1 MGKIPKSIFAVAVFG
16 IAIVFTAQPALAA
29 KPNAPT
35 NLSATAASQTQ
46 INLSWTDNSSNETGF
61 KIERGTDGISF
72 SQIATVGAN
81 VTTYQNTTGLSAN
94 TTYYYRVRAYN
105 SQNSN
110 YSNAASATTLPNPP
124 SAPTNLNSSVISQTQ
139 INLSWTD
146 NASNETGFKIERSTD
161 GTNYNQ
167 IDTVGVN
174 MNSYQNTG
182 LTANTL
188 YYYRVRAY
196 NTGGNS
202 GYSNVRYATTWKN
215 IPADPTDL
223 SATAMAYNQINLAW
237 SDNATNEETYFIERS
252 LDGTNFSFIS
262 TTSPNATSFYNT
274 GLNSNTTYYYRV
286 RAYNNGGY
294 SNYTNNAS
302 AATFLN
308 LPAAPTNLNATFYG
322 GTSTLIYL
330 YWTDNA
336 SNESGFKIERSDNG
350 IDFSQIGTS
359 GVNASGYFD
368 WGLSVGTY
376 YYRVRAYNNDG
387 NSDYSNV
394 DYDTIY

>member
-16 IAIVFTAQPALAA
+16 IAIVLTAQPALAA

-35 NLSATAASQTQ
+35 NLSATAVSQTQ

-61 KIERGTDGISF
+61 KIERGTDGINF

-124 SAPTNLNSSVISQTQ
+124 SAPTNLNASVISQTQ

-146 NASNETGFKIERSTD
+146 NSSNETGFKIERSTD

-167 IDTVGVN
+167 IDTVGANV
-174 MNSYQNTG
+174 NSYQNTG

-196 NTGGNS
+196 NTGGDS
-202 GYSNVRYATTWKN
+202 GYSNVRSATTLPN
-215 IPADPTDL
+215 SPADPTGL
-223 SATAMAYNQINLAW
+223 SATAVAYNQINLAW
-237 SDNATNEETYFIERS
+237 TDNATNESNYYIERS
-252 LDGTNFSFIS
+252 LDGTNYSLIA
-262 TTSPNATSFYNT
+262 TTSANAISYNNS
-274 GLNSNTTYYYRV
+274 GLSSNTTYYYRV
-286 RAYNNGGY
+286 RARNNGGY
-294 SNYTNNAS
+294 SNYSNTAS
-302 AATFLN
+302 AITYLN
-308 LPAAPTNLNATFYG
+308 LPAAPTNLNVIA
-322 GTSTLIYL
+322 TSTNMYL
-330 YWTDNA
+330 YWTDNS
-336 SNESGFKIERSDNG
+336 SNELGFKVERSDNG
-350 IDFSQIGTS
+350 IDFTQIGTS
-359 GVNASGYFD
+359 SASYPFFYD
-368 WGLSVGTY
+368 WNLSAGTY

-394 DYDTIY
+394 DYDTIP